1 MPLVCTYRSGS
12 SPLTRGTLHKI
23 SLIGAGERFIPA
35 YAGNSTSACRLK
47 LRTTVHPRLRGEL
60 SLTGCATESPVG
72 SSPLTRGTPVQGLPP
87 PLWRSGSSP
96 LTRGTL
102 IALGTDFG
110 FFRFIPAYARNSLLA
125 DLAAFFATVH
135 PRLRGELHGKSRAAD
150 YRAGSSPLTR
160 GTR

>member
-96 LTRGTL
+96 LTRGTHR
-102 IALGTDFG
+102 AADELG
-110 FFRFIPAYARNSLLA
+110 RNIP
-125 DLAAFFATVH
+125 VH
-135 PRLRGELHGKSRAAD
+135 PRLRGELKDRFKL
-150 YRAGSSPLTR
+150 RIERTGSYPLTR
-160 GTR
+160 GTRTRLYVR